1 VARKSKNKPAP
12 AAVEVSHAPKR
23 GRPRRARNAGSPAA
37 DRAGAHAEDDIL
49 EAEAHLIAEEDLPA
63 PPSVGALDLHPD
75 ASLDH
80 SEDDVHLG
88 DHDTVADGSNLPA
101 HPLVPL
107 PGFHDTDAQ
116 HSALVPLDPF
126 SAYLADIR
134 RFPLLTRE
142 EELDLA
148 RRYKTAKDPEA
159 AKEAAYK
166 LVTGNLRLVVK
177 IAREFSRATRNLLD
191 LVQEGNIGLMEA
203 VRNFDPYRG
212 IRFPS
217 YAVWWV
223 RAYIYRYLMAN
234 WRMVKIGT
242 TQAQRKLFFNLKK
255 ETERLEA
262 DGFKPQPKLIAQR
275 MGVKESEVRE
285 MQERMAQ
292 SEVSL
297 DQPSVNGGES
307 NLLDVLPDDSRNPEE
322 AAGDAEWRA
331 FAHDQIQQFENT
343 LKDKELEIFR
353 ARLLTENP
361 ETLQVIGERF
371 GISRERVRQIETR
384 LKRRL
389 KDFITANSDLGSTQ
403 S

>member
-1 VARKSKNKPAP
+1 MPASL
-12 AAVEVSHAPKR
+12 EVLR
-23 GRPRRARNAGSPAA
+23 GGRRRGQRRALKTEARSGTQA
-37 DRAGAHAEDDIL
+37 DDVL
-49 EAEAHLIAEEDLPA
+49 NAEANLIAEEDIPA
-63 PPSVGALDLHPD
+63 TPSG
-75 ASLDH
+75 
-80 SEDDVHLG
+80 G
-88 DHDTVADGSNLPA
+88 DHDFSLDDSHPEHVASGDDQADGSERLDLPA
-101 HPLVPL
+101 HLAPVIRSL
-107 PGFHDTDAQ
+107 DADAD
-116 HSALVPLDPF
+116 HSALVPLNPLA
-126 SAYLADIR
+126 AYLADIR
-134 RFPLLTRE
+134 RFPLLSRE
-142 EELDLA
+142 EEAELG
-148 RRYKTAKDPEA
+148 RRYKTTGDPEA
-159 AKEAAYK
+159 AYR

-262 DGFKPQPKLIAQR
+262 EGFRSEPKLIAQR

-292 SEVSL
+292 SDVSL
-297 DQPSVNGGES
+297 DQPGVDDGEA
-307 NLLDVLPDDSRNPEE
+307 NLLDVLPDESRNPEE
-322 AAGDAEWRA
+322 ATGDAEWRA
-331 FAHDQIQQFENT
+331 FAQEQIEQFEDS

-353 ARLLTENP
+353 ARLRTEKP
-361 ETLQVIGERF
+361 ETLQAIGERF

-389 KDFITANSDLGSTQ
+389 KDFITANSDRGSTPA
-403 S
+403 

>member
-1 VARKSKNKPAP
+1 VARKAKNKSAP
-12 AAVEVSHAPKR
+12 AAIEVLRTGKR
-23 GRPRRARNAGSPAA
+23 GRPRRALATDLRPGTRT
-37 DRAGAHAEDDIL
+37 DDVLDAEVN
-49 EAEAHLIAEEDLPA
+49 LIAEEDLPA
-63 PPSVGALDLHPD
+63 TPID
-75 ASLDH
+75 
-80 SEDDVHLG
+80 G
-88 DHDTVADGSNLPA
+88 DHDLSPDSSHSDDAVPRADHDAASDHPDLPA
-101 HPLVPL
+101 PALAPASQSS
-107 PGFHDTDAQ
+107 DADAD
-116 HSALVPLDPF
+116 HSALVPIDPLA
-126 SAYLADIR
+126 AYLADIR

-142 EELDLA
+142 EEIELG
-148 RRYKTAKDPEA
+148 RRYKTTRDP
-159 AKEAAYK
+159 EAAYK

-262 DGFKPQPKLIAQR
+262 EGFKSEPKLIAQR

-285 MQERMAQ
+285 MQQRMAQ
-292 SEVSL
+292 SDVSL
-297 DQPSVNGGES
+297 DQPSVDDGEA

-322 AAGDAEWRA
+322 ATGDAEWRD
-331 FAHDQIQQFENT
+331 FAQVKIQQFEDT

-353 ARLLTENP
+353 ARLRTENP

-389 KDFITANSDLGSTQ
+389 KDFITANSDLGST
-403 S
+403 SA

>member
-1 VARKSKNKPAP
+1 V
-12 AAVEVSHAPKR
+12 
-23 GRPRRARNAGSPAA
+23 
-37 DRAGAHAEDDIL
+37 L
-49 EAEAHLIAEEDLPA
+49 TAEANLIAEEDLPA
-63 PPSVGALDLHPD
+63 TPIVDVQDLSLNDPHSDQALARDEPEAESEHPD
-75 ASLDH
+75 
-80 SEDDVHLG
+80 
-88 DHDTVADGSNLPA
+88 LPA
-101 HPLVPL
+101 RLAPASNSS
-107 PGFHDTDAQ
+107 DADAD
-116 HSALVPLDPF
+116 HSALVPIDPLA
-126 SAYLADIR
+126 AYLADIR

-142 EELDLA
+142 EEAELG
-148 RRYKTAKDPEA
+148 RRYKTTGDP
-159 AKEAAYK
+159 EAAYK

-242 TQAQRKLFFNLKK
+242 TQAQRKLFFNLRK

-262 DGFKPQPKLIAQR
+262 EGFRSEPKLIAQR

-292 SEVSL
+292 SDVSL
-297 DQPSVNGGES
+297 DQPAVDDGEA

-322 AAGDAEWRA
+322 ATADAEWQA
-331 FAHDQIQQFENT
+331 FAQGQIQQFENT

-353 ARLLTENP
+353 ARLRTENP
-361 ETLQVIGERF
+361 ETLQAIGERF

-389 KDFITANSDLGSTQ
+389 KDFITANSDRGST
-403 S
+403 SP